1 MIETFDSHMVLI
13 NVDFPEE
20 GLPIIATEAHFITKV
35 YCRLSSVGITDIFSL
50 REVFTGETFCGGN
63 NE

>member
-1 MIETFDSHMVLI
+1 MVLI

-35 YCRLSSVGITDIFSL
+35 YCRLSSVGITDIFSR